1 MTETLFTYLTDLPQ
15 PDQQARGELTA
26 RVDDILRPAGAL
38 QRLDELAI
46 FMAGWQASSV
56 PKVDKPTILIFAS
69 DHGVA
74 AAGVSAYPPSVTEAM
89 MSAFESGLSTV
100 NAFARIS
107 GATVSAV
114 DVGIGRP
121 TGDIRFEAAMSEQRF
136 LEALDSGREAVAAS
150 DSDLLVLG
158 EMGIGNT
165 TPSAAISAAL
175 LGGDVSDWV
184 GRGTGVDDEGLRRKR
199 DAVHQAVQ
207 RVNGAEP
214 GEILRQ
220 LGGAEIVAIAGAII
234 EARHRRIPVVLDGFV
249 VAAAAAP
256 LHAYNPA
263 ALQHCLA
270 AHQSA
275 EIGHRQLLEY
285 VGLEPLLNLNFR
297 LGEASGGAAVIPL
310 IAMACAAVN
319 EVPTFAEFFGS
330 ET

>member
-1 MTETLFTYLTDLPQ
+1 MTQVLSTYLDDLTG
-15 PDQQARGELTA
+15 PDQDARTELLT
-26 RVDDILRPAGAL
+26 RLDDILRPAGAL
-38 QRLDELAI
+38 QRLDELAV

-56 PKVDKPTILIFAS
+56 PQVDKPTILIFAS

-74 AAGVSAYPPSVTEAM
+74 AAGVSAYPSSVTKAM

-107 GATVSAV
+107 GATVNAV

-121 TGDIRFEAAMSEQRF
+121 TGDIRFESAMTEKRF
-136 LEALDSGREAVAAS
+136 MEALNCGREAVSAS

-165 TPSAAISAAL
+165 TSSAAISAAL
-175 LGGDVSDWV
+175 LGGEVSEWV
-184 GRGTGVDDEGLRRKR
+184 GRGTGVNDEGLRRKR
-199 DAVHQAVQ
+199 DAVQQAVE
-207 RVNGAEP
+207 RIDSAEP

-256 LHAYNPA
+256 LYACNPC

-270 AHQSA
+270 AHRSA
-275 EIGHRQLLEY
+275 EIGHGRLLEY
-285 VGLEPLLNLNFR
+285 MGLEPLLNLNFR

-310 IAMACAAVN
+310 IAMACAAAN
-319 EVPTFAEFFGS
+319 DVPTFAEFFGS

>member
-1 MTETLFTYLTDLPQ
+1 MTQVLSTYLDDLTE
-15 PDQQARGELTA
+15 PDQDARTELTT
-26 RVDDILRPAGAL
+26 RLDDILRPAGAL
-38 QRLDELAI
+38 RRLDELAV
-46 FMAGWQASSV
+46 FMAGWQTSPV
-56 PKVDKPTILIFAS
+56 PQVDKPTILIFAS

-74 AAGVSAYPPSVTEAM
+74 AAGVSAYPSSVTEAM

-107 GATVSAV
+107 GATVNAV

-121 TGDIRFEAAMSEQRF
+121 TGDIRFESAMTETRF
-136 LEALDSGREAVAAS
+136 LEALNCGREAVSAS

-165 TPSAAISAAL
+165 TSSAAISAAL
-175 LGGDVSDWV
+175 LGGNVSEWV
-184 GRGTGVDDEGLRRKR
+184 GRGTGVNDEGLRRKR
-199 DAVHQAVQ
+199 DAVQQAVE
-207 RVNGAEP
+207 RIDSAEP

-256 LHAYNPA
+256 LHAYNPL

-270 AHQSA
+270 AHRSA
-275 EIGHRQLLEY
+275 EIGHRRLLEY
-285 VGLEPLLNLNFR
+285 MGLEPLLDLNFR

-310 IAMACAAVN
+310 IAMACAAAN
-319 EVPTFAEFFGS
+319 DVPTFAEFFGS

>member
-1 MTETLFTYLTDLPQ
+1 
-15 PDQQARGELTA
+15 
-26 RVDDILRPAGAL
+26 
-38 QRLDELAI
+38 
-46 FMAGWQASSV
+46 MAGWQTSPV
-56 PKVDKPTILIFAS
+56 PQVDKPTILIFAS

-74 AAGVSAYPPSVTEAM
+74 AAGVSAYPSSVTEAM
-89 MSAFESGLSTV
+89 MSAIESGLSTV

-107 GATVSAV
+107 GATVNAV

-121 TGDIRFEAAMSEQRF
+121 TGDIRFEPAMTETRF
-136 LEALDSGREAVAAS
+136 LEALNCGREAVSAS

-165 TPSAAISAAL
+165 TSSAAISAAL
-175 LGGDVSDWV
+175 LGGNVTEWV
-184 GRGTGVDDEGLRRKR
+184 GRGTGVNDEGLRRKR
-199 DAVHQAVQ
+199 DAVQQAVE
-207 RVNGAEP
+207 RIDSAEP

-256 LHAYNPA
+256 LHAYNPL

-270 AHQSA
+270 AHRSA
-275 EIGHRQLLEY
+275 EIGHRRLLEY
-285 VGLEPLLNLNFR
+285 MGLEPLLDLNFR

-310 IAMACAAVN
+310 IAMACAAAN
-319 EVPTFAEFFGS
+319 DVPTFAEFFGS